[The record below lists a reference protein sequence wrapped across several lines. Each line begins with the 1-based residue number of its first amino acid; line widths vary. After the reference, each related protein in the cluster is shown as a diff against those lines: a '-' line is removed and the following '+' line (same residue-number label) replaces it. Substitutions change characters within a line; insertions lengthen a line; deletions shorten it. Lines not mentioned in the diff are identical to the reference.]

1 MEALGRCIRH
11 NRHSFTVLL
20 AITVVPFG
28 FLNHPSAMMHVIN
41 SQSMLDCIIDSWCF
55 ASTIAY
61 GKPKWD
67 SRKRTPLPLKS
78 FGGIFASVTHLK
90 LDFRRHKNQWFV
102 LLRHLQDSP
111 RVLM

>member
-28 FLNHPSAMMHVIN
+28 FLKRPSAMMYGIN
-41 SQSMLDCIIDSWCF
+41 SQSMLD

-67 SRKRTPLPLKS
+67 CRKRTPVPLKS
-78 FGGIFASVTHLK
+78 FGGIFGSVTHLK
-90 LDFRRHKNQWFV
+90 LDFRRHKNQSFFRFETSLPYCLPWV
-102 LLRHLQDSP
+102 RW
-111 RVLM
+111 